1 MTDTWTVGR
10 LLEWTTDYLNQHG
23 ADSARLDA
31 ELLLGRARK
40 CQRIALYTAWDEP
53 VDETVRDEFRS
64 LVRQR
69 AEGTPVAYLLGYR
82 EFYSLRFR
90 VTPDVLIPRPETE
103 HLVVALLELAK
114 QHCGEQDTID
124 VVDVGTGSGVIA
136 ICAAKHLSGA
146 RVTAVDTSTAALVVA
161 EENARRLDVADQIT
175 FVESDLL
182 DSVDAGAEFDFVV
195 SNPPY
200 VGRDELDE
208 LAPDVRDHEPHSALF
223 AGDRGTDTIERL
235 VPQALARLRPGGH
248 FLCEIAPRLEEVIG
262 SLVSGSTGF
271 ELLPTVKDLA
281 GLPRVVVARKSA

>member
-40 CQRIALYTAWDEP
+40 CQRIALYTAWDEQ

-103 HLVVALLELAK
+103 HLVVTLLELAK
-114 QHCGEQDTID
+114 EHCSEQDAID
-124 VVDVGTGSGVIA
+124 IVDVGTGSGVIA
-136 ICAAKHLSGA
+136 ICAAKHMPNG
-146 RVTAVDTSTAALVVA
+146 RVTAVDNSAAALAVA
-161 EENARRLDVADQIT
+161 EDNARRLDVADRIT
-175 FVESDLL
+175 FIESDLL
-182 DSVDAGAEFDFVV
+182 DGVASNAEFDFVV

-200 VGRDELDE
+200 VGRDEMSL
-208 LAPDVRDHEPHSALF
+208 LAPDVRDHEPHAALF
-223 AGDRGTDTIERL
+223 AGERGTETIARL
-235 VPQALARLRPGGH
+235 VPEASARLRHGGH
-248 FLCEIAPRLEEVIG
+248 FLCEIAPQLEDEVG
-262 SLVSGSTGF
+262 SLISAQDGF
-271 ELLPTVKDLA
+271 ELRPTVKDLA
-281 GLPRVVVARKSA
+281 GLPRVVVACKSA